1 MPKPDLSSIK
11 KRLSSKQEQP
21 AADKEKEAEPRI
33 RQETH
38 KQVAKFSREMH
49 KLAEQEV
56 KSSQEGR
63 VDLGPLPEGVKA
75 EEEDTLFYRNTSF
88 DNPEV
93 RRAIEDKCSAMDFA
107 DLIMTGR
114 VIQDVPILPNKLE
127 VTMQSLLAAETF
139 WIEKNASDYG
149 NTDWTVRSWMG
160 YARLTISL
168 KEINGSVLPDHRNKA
183 GDIDKASFDAKYARI
198 MNLGEKLIELL
209 FVNLNW
215 FNDRVEKLYQDD
227 FELLKNG

>member
-1 MPKPDLSSIK
+1 
-11 KRLSSKQEQP
+11 
-21 AADKEKEAEPRI
+21 
-33 RQETH
+33 
-38 KQVAKFSREMH
+38 
-49 KLAEQEV
+49 
-56 KSSQEGR
+56 
-63 VDLGPLPEGVKA
+63 
-75 EEEDTLFYRNTSF
+75 
-88 DNPEV
+88 
-93 RRAIEDKCSAMDFA
+93 
-107 DLIMTGR
+107 
-114 VIQDVPILPNKLE
+114 
-127 VTMQSLLAAETF
+127 LAAETF